1 MSQHDILHDFLR
13 ERERLLRIAYR
24 IVGFGPDAEDVVQ
37 DCWLRWN
44 ATDRSTVRNP
54 PAYLSRATAHLSI
67 TVTRTAYARRQITTG
82 LFPGEVPDPD
92 ADPAVLVERADRL
105 RAAIRVLAGRLD
117 RREQV
122 AYLLRE
128 AFVTPY
134 RQVGDLIGASE
145 ANARQLVHRARAQLA
160 GDGWTRARPAG
171 EVPAVEQAALLRAF
185 AEVSRTGNLTVL
197 AALLDQPR
205 ARRVPGRRPIAA
217 AVTSAGHR
225 ETETTGSGRDT

>member
-1 MSQHDILHDFLR
+1 MPATTITAATTAPHDSLSDFLR

-44 ATDRSTVRNP
+44 ATDHSTVRNP
-54 PAYLSRATAHLSI
+54 PAYLSRATTHLSI
-67 TVTRTAYARRQITTG
+67 TVTRTAYARRQIAMG
-82 LFPGEVPDPD
+82 LSPGDVPDTG
-92 ADPAVLVERADRL
+92 ADPAVLVERSERL
-105 RAAIRVLAGRLD
+105 RAAMRVLAGRLD

-145 ANARQLVHRARAQLA
+145 VNARQLVRRARVQLA
-160 GDGWTRARPAG
+160 GTTGPDAPAPG
-171 EVPAVEQAALLRAF
+171 QSELMAAF
-185 AEVSRTGNLTVL
+185 AEVSRTGDLAVL
-197 AALLDQPR
+197 AALLDAPMSDR
-205 ARRVPGRRPIAA
+205 K
-217 AVTSAGHR
+217 R
-225 ETETTGSGRDT
+225 ENT